1 MNTIENDT
9 AEIKAALAGFEKA
22 IGGKNIL
29 VTGGSGFLGSWMC
42 DALIGMRARVT
53 CIDNMAS
60 GFPKNVEHLMDNK
73 KFRLLRADVTTF
85 KTDEKFDYIIHM
97 ASVASPPLYQKI
109 PIETLDAGV
118 IGTKRMLE
126 LAAKSKAKGFLF
138 TSTSEVYGNPPD
150 SMVPTPETYYG
161 YVNSYG
167 PRSMYDESKRCAE
180 AYCYSYWKQKNVPVR
195 IARIFN
201 TYGPRLDAKSPG
213 GYGRALVKFIHL
225 ALRNEPISVYGD
237 GKQTRSFCYVTD
249 QIIGLVKLLLIPGID
264 GEVVNIGN
272 ESEITIN
279 KLIDKVLHTTKSG
292 SKVVSATPAYDLKD
306 DPRRRRPDTTKAK
319 KLLNWKPAVSL
330 DEGLRRTAEW
340 MRSAGNVNDF
350 NLK

>member
-1 MNTIENDT
+1 MEDDV
-9 AEIKAALAGFEKA
+9 AEIKAALAGFDNA
-22 IGGKNIL
+22 IRGKNFL

-42 DALIGMRARVT
+42 DAIAGMRGRVT

-60 GFPKNVEHLMDNK
+60 GFPNNVEHLKANK
-73 KFRLLRADVTTF
+73 NFRSLKADVTAF
-85 KTDEKFDYIIHM
+85 ETDEKFDYIIHM

-118 IGTKRMLE
+118 LGTRSMLE
-126 LAAKSKAKGFLF
+126 LATASKAKGFLF
-138 TSTSEVYGNPPD
+138 TSTSEVYGSPPD
-150 SMVPTPETYYG
+150 GMVPTPETYYG

-180 AYCYSYWKQKNVPVR
+180 AYCYSYWKQRKVPVR

-201 TYGPRLDAKSPG
+201 TYGPRLDAKSTG
-213 GYGRALVKFIHL
+213 GYGRALVKFVYQ
-225 ALRNEPISVYGD
+225 ALHDEPISVYGD

-249 QIIGLVKLLLIPGID
+249 QIIGLVKLLLTPGID
-264 GEVVNIGN
+264 GEVINIGS

-279 KLIDKVLHTTKSG
+279 ELVGKVLRITKSG
-292 SKVVSATPAYDLKD
+292 SKAVRAAPAYDLKD
-306 DPRRRRPDTTKAK
+306 DPRRRRPDTSKAK
-319 KLLNWKPAVSL
+319 KILGWKPAVNL

-340 MRSAGNVNDF
+340 MRSIV
-350 NLK
+350 